1 MGLLLNCKK
10 AALPYIQ
17 LWHYKQAAV
26 RTAWMFQPKS
36 AGGLRMAQLER
47 GVAFLCLLA
56 KARNWYASGLW

>member
-56 KARNWYASGLW
+56 C